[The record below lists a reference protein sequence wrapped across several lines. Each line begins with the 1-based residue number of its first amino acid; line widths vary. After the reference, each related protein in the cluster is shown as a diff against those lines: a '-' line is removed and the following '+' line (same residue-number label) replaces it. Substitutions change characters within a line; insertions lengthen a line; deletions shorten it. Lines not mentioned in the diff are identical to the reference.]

1 MELVFAAESEFLRDV
16 WIDQG
21 LNRKTQG
28 LNRKTQGLN
37 RKTSMPVVVLFGV
50 E

>member
-21 LNRKTQG
+21 LNRKT
-28 LNRKTQGLN
+28 
-37 RKTSMPVVVLFGV
+37 SMPVVVLFDV
-50 E
+50 Q

>member
-28 LNRKTQGLN
+28 LNRKT
-37 RKTSMPVVVLFGV
+37 SMPVVVLFGV